1 MHCGQEFKALT
12 MNRITKLSVAVS
24 IVIGSLL
31 IFSIAHAEDPS
42 NALEVDFKNPP
53 EAAKPRTW
61 WHWTNG
67 NVTKEGITKDLEWM
81 KRVGIGGMQLAD
93 VASGGGQTVEKK
105 ILFGTPEWLDAVRHA
120 ASEANRLGLEM
131 AIFSSAG
138 WSETGGPWVKPE
150 QAMKKLVWSE
160 TVVDGPRHFSGKLS
174 QPPSFNGPIRNLK
187 TGGRN
192 STDATFYGDSA
203 VVAYRMPADE
213 GSMAELKPKVTAN
226 SGSINGAALIDDDLN
241 TAVTIAAPGGGA
253 AAWVQYEFAEPFK
266 ARAVTIAGPGRGIP
280 VGRILASDDGSQF
293 RSLVELP
300 GAEQYR
306 AGTVRTLALPETT
319 ARLYRVEMTGAPLDP
334 AAVMSQNRPQPAA
347 QYALTEFVLHSGA
360 RVHRWQ
366 EKAGFNFFYQ
376 YESTPTPQVLSSSA
390 IERSDTIDLTS
401 KMAEDGSLNW
411 DVPAGKWTILRM
423 GYSLTGAK
431 KSSSTSDRLRL

>member
-1 MHCGQEFKALT
+1 MK
-12 MNRITKLSVAVS
+12 RKTKLSVAIGVA
-24 IVIGSLL
+24 IGSLL
-31 IFSIAHAEDPS
+31 ILRIAHADYPS
-42 NALEVDFKNPP
+42 NALEQDFKNPP

-241 TAVTIAAPGGGA
+241 TAVTIAAPGSGA
-253 AAWVQYEFAEPFK
+253 AAGCSMSLLS
-266 ARAVTIAGPGRGIP
+266 RSRP
-280 VGRILASDDGSQF
+280 VPSPSPDPDAAF
-293 RSLVELP
+293 RSAVFWP
-300 GAEQYR
+300 AT
-306 AGTVRTLALPETT
+306 TVRNS
-319 ARLYRVEMTGAPLDP
+319 ARW
-334 AAVMSQNRPQPAA
+334 SNC
-347 QYALTEFVLHSGA
+347 
-360 RVHRWQ
+360 
-366 EKAGFNFFYQ
+366 
-376 YESTPTPQVLSSSA
+376 QVRNNTVR
-390 IERSDTIDLTS
+390 EPCGRSRF
-401 KMAEDGSLNW
+401 
-411 DVPAGKWTILRM
+411 PR
-423 GYSLTGAK
+423 
-431 KSSSTSDRLRL
+431 RLRGFIALR